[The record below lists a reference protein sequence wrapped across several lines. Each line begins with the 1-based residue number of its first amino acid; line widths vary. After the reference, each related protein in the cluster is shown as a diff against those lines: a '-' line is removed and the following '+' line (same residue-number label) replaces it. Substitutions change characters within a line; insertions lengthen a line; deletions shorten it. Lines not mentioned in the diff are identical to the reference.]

1 MRRLLR
7 HAGIAG
13 SLALALAAPLTPAMA
28 RDHRAPTPAEAG
40 PRQAQRQPNVLFI
53 IADDLAPRLGTYGAP
68 VQTPNI
74 DRLASQGVQFDRA
87 YTQFPWCG
95 PSRASFLTGTR
106 PDTTRVTDL
115 ATPFRRALPD
125 IQTLPQYFRTNG
137 YFTARTGKIFH
148 QGVPNDIGTSG
159 PDDPQSWDMVVNPR
173 GRDKDDEEAG
183 RLKNNTPGI
192 PYGSAMAW
200 LDDEGSDG
208 DQTDGKVAETAID
221 LLRANAHGD
230 KPFFIAVGFYRPH
243 VPMVAPKKYF
253 DLYPPES
260 IKIADETPESLAWV
274 PSYTKAWTPDNFGM
288 SAAEQREMVRAYYAS
303 TSYMDAQIGRVLDE
317 LKRLGLDDNTIV
329 VFTGDHG
336 YLLGEHG
343 QWMKN
348 VLWDQ
353 SAHVPLIVRAPGVTK
368 AKSRSPRTVEML
380 DIYPTLTDLAGL
392 PHYARNE
399 GKSLVPLLKKPTAK
413 WNHPAYT
420 QVRGGRTIR
429 TERWRYTEWEQ
440 GQLGAELYDHVADP
454 EEHNNLAGDPRF
466 AKVVASL
473 KQRLPRSAPEKV
485 TRPPNYDKARE
496 CLVLP
501 KGALA
506 AAAITHSAPG
516 SSPPKGGEGL
526 SGLKACEEL
535 DP

>member
-1 MRRLLR
+1 MLRLVR
-7 HAGIAG
+7 HAAITGC
-13 SLALALAAPLTPAMA
+13 LALALATPLAPAFAETTPA
-28 RDHRAPTPAEAG
+28 PVSVE
-40 PRQAQRQPNVLFI
+40 QAKRQPNVLFI

-74 DRLASQGVQFDRA
+74 DRLASEGVQFQRA

-115 ATPFRRALPD
+115 ATPFRRALPE
-125 IQTLPQYFRTNG
+125 IQTLPEYFRNNG

-159 PDDPQSWDMVVNPR
+159 PDDPQSWNQVVNPR

-200 LDDEGSDG
+200 LEDEGADA
-208 DQTDGKVAETAID
+208 DQTDGKVADSAIE
-221 LLRANAHGD
+221 LLRASAKGD
-230 KPFFIAVGFYRPH
+230 KPFFIGVGFYRPH
-243 VPMVAPKKYF
+243 VPLVAPKKYF
-253 DLYPPES
+253 DLYPLES
-260 IKIADETPESLAWV
+260 IKIADETAASLAKV

-288 SAAEQREMVRAYYAS
+288 TAEEQRQIIRGYYAS
-303 TSYMDAQIGRVLDE
+303 TSYMDAQVGRVLDE
-317 LKRLGLDDNTIV
+317 LKRLGLDRNTIV

-353 SAHVPLIVRAPGVTK
+353 STRVPLIMRAPGVTR
-368 AKSRSPRTVEML
+368 AKGKSPRTVEML
-380 DIYPTLTDLAGL
+380 DIYPTLTELAGL

-399 GKSLVPLLKKPTAK
+399 GQSLVPLLKRPTAK
-413 WNHPAYT
+413 WDRAAYS

-429 TERWRYTEWEQ
+429 TERWRYTEWQQ
-440 GQLGAELYDHVADP
+440 GQLGAELYDHQKDP
-454 EEHNNLAGDPRF
+454 GEHHNLASDPRY

-473 KQRLPRSAPEKV
+473 KQGLPKVMTSEKV
-485 TRPPNYDKARE
+485 TRPPAYDKARA
-496 CLVLP
+496 CLIIP
-501 KGALA
+501 RNALA

-516 SSPPKGGEGL
+516 APAPKGGDGF
-526 SGLKACEEL
+526 SGLKTCEQL

>member
-7 HAGIAG
+7 QTGIAG
-13 SLALALAAPLTPAMA
+13 SLALALAAPLAPALA
-28 RDHRAPTPAEAG
+28 QSAAPAG
-40 PRQAQRQPNVLFI
+40 QTQQNPEQGQRPLNVLFI
-53 IADDLAPRLGTYGAP
+53 IADDMAPRLGTYGAP

-74 DRLASQGVQFDRA
+74 DRLARQGVQFERA

-125 IQTLPQYFRTNG
+125 IQTLPEYFRTNG

-148 QGVPNDIGTSG
+148 QGVPNDIGTGG
-159 PDDPQSWDMVVNPR
+159 PDDPQSWDQVINPR

-200 LDDEGSDG
+200 LEDEGADG
-208 DQTDGKVAETAID
+208 DQTDGKVADTAIE
-221 LLRANAHGD
+221 LLRAHASGD
-230 KPFFIAVGFYRPH
+230 KPFFIGVGFYRPH
-243 VPMVAPKKYF
+243 VPLVAPKKYF
-253 DLYPPES
+253 DLYPLNN
-260 IKIADETPESLAWV
+260 IKIADETPESLAKV
-274 PSYTKAWTPDNFGM
+274 PGYTKAWTPDNFGM
-288 SAAEQREMVRAYYAS
+288 TADEQRQIIRGYYAS
-303 TSYMDAQIGRVLDE
+303 TSYMDAQVGRVLDE
-317 LKRLGLDDNTIV
+317 LKRLGLDRNTIV

-353 SAHVPLIVRAPGVTK
+353 STRVPLIVRAPGVTK
-368 AKSRSPRTVEML
+368 AKTKSPRTVEML
-380 DIYPTLTDLAGL
+380 DLYPTLTELAGL

-399 GKSLVPLLKKPTAK
+399 GKSLVPLLKQPTAK
-413 WNHPAYT
+413 WDRPAYS

-440 GQLGAELYDHVADP
+440 GNLGAELYDHSKDP
-454 EEHNNLAGDPRF
+454 GEHHNLATDPNY

-473 KQRLPRSAPEKV
+473 KQGLPKIAPDKV
-485 TRPPNYDKARE
+485 TRPPAYDKARA
-496 CLVLP
+496 CLVIP
-501 KGALA
+501 RNALA
-506 AAAITHSAPG
+506 AAAITHTAPG
-516 SSPPKGGEGL
+516 SPPPKGGDGF
-526 SGLKACEEL
+526 SGLKACEQL